1 MIPQL
6 LYNINGAISLLVIIA
21 AFTFFYLSR
30 FSKSKLW
37 TIVVTPLASIIGSGF
52 LVVAPLLYQN
62 FGRYHWAAII
72 LINLFAFAVGWVIR
86 TNIKHF
92 EPLLENGNRHG
103 RLLIALERASSL
115 ILGLSYIISV
125 GFYLSLLSSF
135 TLNALGLRT
144 PLNVKLLT
152 TAVLAIIGG
161 MGFFRGLRGMEG
173 MEKIAVRINL
183 SIIAGL
189 LVSLALSA
197 TFLRVN
203 GELRGP
209 QEIPNLN
216 LDSVLVLSGMLL
228 IVQGFE
234 TTRYLGADY
243 TPAERARGQLL
254 AQIIAA
260 GVYVLFVPLAA
271 PLATHLGEAADATA
285 IIAIVSR
292 AAWGLAPALSLA
304 AIFSQFGAAV
314 ADTVGTAGI
323 LEEETKGR
331 IQRRMGYAL
340 VTGLAVILI
349 WTVDLFEV
357 LTLASRAFALYY
369 AFQAVMAAILVI
381 ETPGVLYKRF
391 RSILF
396 PSLAAALLLISLF
409 AIPAH

>member
-1 MIPQL
+1 T
-6 LYNINGAISLLVIIA
+6 S
-21 AFTFFYLSR
+21 
-30 FSKSKLW
+30 
-37 TIVVTPLASIIGSGF
+37 
-52 LVVAPLLYQN
+52 
-62 FGRYHWAAII
+62 
-72 LINLFAFAVGWVIR
+72 
-86 TNIKHF
+86 
-92 EPLLENGNRHG
+92 
-103 RLLIALERASSL
+103 
-115 ILGLSYIISV
+115 
-125 GFYLSLLSSF
+125 
-135 TLNALGLRT
+135 
-144 PLNVKLLT
+144 LNVKLLT
-152 TAVLAIIGG
+152 TAALAIIGVT
-161 MGFFRGLRGMEG
+161 GFFKGLRGMEG

-189 LVSLALSA
+189 LVSLAVSA
-197 TFLRVN
+197 AFLEAN
-203 GELRGP
+203 GEMSGP
-209 QEIPNLN
+209 QDIPILN
-216 LDSVLVLSGMLL
+216 LDSVLLLSGMLL

-254 AQIIAA
+254 AQLIAA

-271 PLATHLGEAADATA
+271 PLATHLGDAASATA
-285 IIAIVSR
+285 IIPIVSR

-314 ADTVGTAGI
+314 ADTIGTAGI

-331 IQRRMGYAL
+331 LRRRVGYAL
-340 VTGLAVILI
+340 VTGLAMILI

-369 AFQAVMAAILVI
+369 AFQAVMASILVV

-396 PSLAAALLLISLF
+396 PSLAVVLLLITIF

>member
-1 MIPQL
+1 MIPTSF
-6 LYNINGAISLLVIIA
+6 YNINGAISLLVILGA
-21 AFTFFYLSR
+21 LAFFYFSGLRKSR
-30 FSKSKLW
+30 TW

-72 LINLFAFAVGWVIR
+72 VINLFAFAVGWVIR

-92 EPLLENGNRHG
+92 EPLLENGNRH
-103 RLLIALERASSL
+103 RQLLINLERASSL

-135 TLNALGLRT
+135 ALNALDLLT
-144 PLNVKLLT
+144 PINVKLLT
-152 TAVLAIIGG
+152 TALLVLIGST
-161 MGFFRGLRGMEG
+161 GFFKGLHGMEG
-173 MEKIAVRINL
+173 MEKIAVRFNL

-189 LVSLALSA
+189 LVSLTLS
-197 TFLRVN
+197 TMFLQVN
-203 GELRGP
+203 GEMRGP
-209 QEIPNLN
+209 QDIPDLN
-216 LDSVLVLSGMLL
+216 LDSLLLLSGMLL

-260 GVYVLFVPLAA
+260 SVYVMFVPLAA
-271 PLATHLGEAADATA
+271 PLATHLGDAVDATA
-285 IIAIVSR
+285 IIPIVSR
-292 AAWGLAPALSLA
+292 AAWGLAPALSVA

-314 ADTVGTAGI
+314 ADTIGTAGI

-331 IQRRMGYAL
+331 IQRRLGYAL
-340 VTGLAVILI
+340 VTSLAVVLI

-357 LTLASRAFALYY
+357 LSLASRAFALYY

-396 PSLAAALLLISLF
+396 PSLAVVLLLIAIF

>member
-1 MIPQL
+1 MIPQSF
-6 LYNINGAISLLVIIA
+6 YNINGAISLLVIA
-21 AFTFFYLSR
+21 GTFAFFYLSGLG
-30 FSKSKLW
+30 KKKIW

-62 FGRYHWAAII
+62 FGRYHWVAII
-72 LINLFAFAVGWVIR
+72 VINMFAFAVGWVIR

-92 EPLLENGNRHG
+92 EPLLENGNR
-103 RLLIALERASSL
+103 RRKLLINLERASSL
-115 ILGLSYIISV
+115 ILGLSYVISV

-135 TLNALGLRT
+135 ALNALDLQS

-152 TAVLAIIGG
+152 TLVLAVIGG
-161 MGFFRGLRGMEG
+161 TGFFKGLRGMEG

-189 LVSLALSA
+189 LVSLAISA
-197 TFLRVN
+197 VFLEVN
-203 GELRGP
+203 GEMSGP

-216 LDSVLVLSGMLL
+216 LDSLLLLSGMLL

-254 AQIIAA
+254 AQVIAA
-260 GVYVLFVPLAA
+260 TIYLLFVPLAA
-271 PLATHLGEAADATA
+271 PLSGHLGDAADATA
-285 IIAIVSR
+285 IIPIVSR
-292 AAWGLAPALSLA
+292 AAWGLAPALSAA

-331 IQRRMGYAL
+331 LRRRMGYAL
-340 VTGLAVILI
+340 VTGLAVVLI

-369 AFQAVMAAILVI
+369 AVQAVMASILVV

-396 PSLAAALLLISLF
+396 PSLAVILLLISIF